1 MSTCN
6 ANYRAQCV
14 LWRKKFFQW
23 STAEAKHERET
34 LEVDTQQRFSPGKG
48 ISKHIVGAK
57 TLFTKHLSA
66 VQILYTVKSSYECTK
81 HQKLLNYKF
90 LLFTHQR
97 IPTGEIPYL
106 IKISSVNDT
115 IQWFMLEKDFLMQE
129 IGESIHP

>member
-1 MSTCN
+1 MYCRVGGQGPNTNMSTCN

-81 HQKLLNYKF
+81 NTRNYLTINSFYSHIKEFLLEKF
-90 LLFTHQR
+90 LT
-97 IPTGEIPYL
+97 
-106 IKISSVNDT
+106 
-115 IQWFMLEKDFLMQE
+115 
-129 IGESIHP
+129 

>member
-1 MSTCN
+1 MQTTGHSVFCG
-6 ANYRAQCV
+6 
-14 LWRKKFFQW
+14 
-23 STAEAKHERET
+23 ERNFSSG
-34 LEVDTQQRFSPGKG
+34 QQQKLNMKEKPLRWTHSKDSALGKG
-48 ISKHIVGAK
+48 LVN
-57 TLFTKHLSA
+57 TLLVQRLFTKHLSA

-115 IQWFMLEKDFLMQE
+115 IQ
-129 IGESIHP
+129 